1 MTNKRMINGD
11 TFEDEFF
18 TTLSIFDRLLWIGC
32 ITKLADDQGRFRDN
46 VALIRSNLFP
56 MDDIPLNEIEKAIQ
70 LFSID
75 GRILRYEKGGKKLIQ
90 IVNWWKHQ
98 KPRWASASNYPAPD
112 GWVDRYRYHG
122 EGNKIIESNWNSL
135 GGFIDGY
142 IADSI
147 VCEDEDEY
155 EDKNEDEGKSEE
167 KIKRA
172 RATAKAQ
179 KSNNISDPDLE
190 EITPFSRDE
199 VNEERELA
207 TIYMNVTGNM
217 GLPVKQTDRNALFE
231 AMRDIHANK
240 NSHTME
246 YLRPFFKAWCERG
259 YSKVNI
265 GWLDWAIAGEVQG
278 IGIKDK
284 KDPRSKGS
292 PMQEKSATDRRLEKL
307 RGG

>member
-56 MDDIPLNEIEKAIQ
+56 MDDIPLNDIEKAIQ

-75 GRILRYEKGGKKLIQ
+75 GRILRYEKDGKKLIQ

-122 EGNKIIESNWNSL
+122 EGNKILESNWNST
-135 GGFIDGY
+135 GGY

-147 VCEDEDEY
+147 VCEDEE
-155 EDKNEDEGKSEE
+155 EDKNKDEDEGKSEE
-167 KIKRA
+167 GIKRA
-172 RATAKAQ
+172 SAKAQ

-190 EITPFSRDE
+190 GINQYSLDEEI
-199 VNEERELA
+199 EERELV

-217 GLPVKQTDRNALFE
+217 GLPVKQTDRRALIE

-265 GWLDWAIAGEVQG
+265 GWLDWAISGEV
-278 IGIKDK
+278 KDK
-284 KDPRSKGS
+284 KDPRSNRS